1 MCHSHPAGAV
11 SGRPLKLIPGTV
23 PNGLDSRVKPK
34 LRPTVHDISIKK
46 KQKSQ
51 FCQTGEW
58 WPQNGSK
65 DMGEKIVINSKGVK
79 QQSTE
84 VEIWASR
91 CSRSG
96 FSESYGRPRSRAAFC
111 WAKTHCGL
119 IQTLRKSS
127 PDKFRGQM
135 WLFTQML
142 RGDREGLK
150 CTVMCTPE
158 EAQVIISPVSLKVGV
173 FIVKRIRSYVCLHWW
188 TKKKKVEKTRDHLE
202 IRP

>member
-1 MCHSHPAGAV
+1 MDS
-11 SGRPLKLIPGTV
+11 IPELN
-23 PNGLDSRVKPK
+23 PNWGQLSTIYPSNKQ
-34 LRPTVHDISIKK
+34 KK
-46 KQKSQ
+46 KKSQ
-51 FCQTGEW
+51 FCQAGER

-65 DMGEKIVINSKGVK
+65 DMGEKIVMNSKAVK

-142 RGDREGLK
+142 RGDREGQR
-150 CTVMCTPE
+150 CTVKNKWCV
-158 EAQVIISPVSLKVGV
+158 QQ
-173 FIVKRIRSYVCLHWW
+173 
-188 TKKKKVEKTRDHLE
+188 KKHRWSFYQCH
-202 IRP
+202 